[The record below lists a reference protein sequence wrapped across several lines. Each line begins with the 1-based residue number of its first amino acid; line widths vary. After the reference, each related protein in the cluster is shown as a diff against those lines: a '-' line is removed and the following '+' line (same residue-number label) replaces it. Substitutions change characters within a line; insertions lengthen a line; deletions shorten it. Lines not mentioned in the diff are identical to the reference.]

1 MWFTRQ
7 DRRAR
12 LGDLKARRDVARTCA
27 YRFSRVRVETRSF
40 RQRLDVEFL
49 HAHQFHAYR
58 FTGGIEV
65 YGHDDFERSH
75 NDRLAD
81 LFLREPHIR
90 STRLRIDLH
99 GHVCRAMID
108 LDYVF
113 MFILHTSKP

>member
-49 HAHQFHAYR
+49 HA
-58 FTGGIEV
+58 TNSTPIVLPE
-65 YGHDDFERSH
+65 ES
-75 NDRLAD
+75 
-81 LFLREPHIR
+81 R
-90 STRLRIDLH
+90 STVTTISSEVTTTVL
-99 GHVCRAMID
+99 AT
-108 LDYVF
+108 F
-113 MFILHTSKP
+113 S